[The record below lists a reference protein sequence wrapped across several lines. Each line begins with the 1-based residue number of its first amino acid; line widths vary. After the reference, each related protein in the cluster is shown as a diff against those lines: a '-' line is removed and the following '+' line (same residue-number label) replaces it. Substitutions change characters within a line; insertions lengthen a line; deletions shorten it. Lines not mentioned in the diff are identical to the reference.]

1 MLPEQI
7 PSERVVAAAAAVVVA
22 VAVRLLLLRQT
33 LEAWSSGPVHACMPG
48 RPAAS
53 ANEVVAT
60 RPLVDAVA
68 QTDARAEEPWDY
80 AGSTA
85 KASYVLE
92 SEAACGDVS
101 LAGDVQIGRTG
112 RDADCDT

>member
-1 MLPEQI
+1 MHREQT
-7 PSERVVAAAAAVVVA
+7 PSERVAAAAA
-22 VAVRLLLLRQT
+22 AVRLPLCQT

-60 RPLVDAVA
+60 SPLVDAVV

-80 AGSTA
+80 VVSTA
-85 KASYVLE
+85 TASYVLE
-92 SEAACGDVS
+92 LEGGCGDVS
-101 LAGDVQIGRTG
+101 LAEGVQIGRMG
-112 RDADCDT
+112 RYAGYDT